1 MVTKTVMNE
10 SFELPVSFKDETYFF
25 SSRLLQCGYTHKFV
39 VDVNEQTVYFEPDEE
54 RNYRAIIET
63 ADIKSNKG
71 FNLELLKA
79 VAHAIEAFAK

>member
-10 SFELPVSFKDETYFF
+10 SFDIPVSFKGETLFF

-39 VDVNEQTVYFEPDEE
+39 VDVYGQPVYFEPDEE

-63 ADIKSNKG
+63 ADINTNKELN
-71 FNLELLKA
+71 FELLKA
-79 VAHAIEAFAK
+79 VAHAIEAIIK